1 MYKRILI
8 PICALILCYLSGCAA
23 NPAAAKLDEEKRIG
37 IVMTE
42 AGLGDQEWNDLAI
55 EGLTKARDRLDIIY
69 TYKEITPELTYE
81 KALQELADEGMDTII
96 TLEAAAGE
104 AVANQ
109 AKANPAIT
117 YIAFETDLKAD
128 NLFGY
133 AFDAEQAGYL
143 AGVTAAAVTPSGK
156 AGFIGESSSAYFE
169 GFKQGITATSNDTE
183 LLVGEAS
190 PDDKSSGSKAAR
202 ELIAEEADILFADP
216 GDTGKAVLEQ
226 ASLADVYA
234 IGAGSD
240 QSYLAPDIVV
250 TSALLQIDYVI
261 FDFLEQLSKGDELP
275 GDNMIGLNEQAVGL
289 SPVAVVS
296 ITDTVEGKVHTAKQK
311 LLESE

>member
-37 IVMTE
+37 IVLTE

-81 KALQELADEGMDTII
+81 KALQELADEGMDMII
-96 TLEAAAGE
+96 TLEEAAE
-104 AVANQ
+104 DAVTSQ
-109 AKANPAIT
+109 AEANPAIT
-117 YIAFETDLKAD
+117 YIAFETELEGD

-133 AFDAEQAGYL
+133 AFDTEQAGYL
-143 AGVTAAAVTPSGK
+143 AGVAAATVAKSGK
-156 AGFIGESSSAYFE
+156 AGFIGESSSTYLE
-169 GFKQGITATSNDTE
+169 GFKQGIAATSNDTE

-190 PDDKSSGSKAAR
+190 PDDKAAGSKAAK
-202 ELIAEEADILFADP
+202 ELIAEEAKILFAEP
-216 GDTGKAVLEQ
+216 GDAGKAVLEQ
-226 ASLADVYA
+226 ASLEDVYA
-234 IGAGSD
+234 IGAGGD
-240 QSYLAPDIVV
+240 QSYLAPDNVV
-250 TSALLQIDYVI
+250 TSALLQIDHVI
-261 FDFLEQLSKGDELP
+261 FDFLERVSKGDELP
-275 GDNMIGLNEQAVGL
+275 GDNMIGLKEQAVAL
-289 SPVAVVS
+289 SPIAVVS
-296 ITDTVEGKVHTAKQK
+296 ITDTVEGKVHTATQK

>member
-8 PICALILCYLSGCAA
+8 PICVLILCYLSGCAA

-37 IVMTE
+37 IVLTE

-96 TLEAAAGE
+96 TLEAAAE
-104 AVANQ
+104 DAVANQ

-117 YIAFETDLKAD
+117 YIAFETELEAD

-133 AFDAEQAGYL
+133 VFDTEQAGYL
-143 AGVTAAAVTPSGK
+143 AGVAAAAVTPSGK
-156 AGFIGESSSAYFE
+156 AGFIGQSSSAYLE
-169 GFKQGITATSNDTE
+169 GFKQGIAATSKDTE
-183 LLVGEAS
+183 LLVRETS
-190 PDDKSSGSKAAR
+190 PEDKAAGSKAAK
-202 ELIAEEADILFADP
+202 EMIAEEADILFAEP
-216 GDTGKAVLEQ
+216 GDAGKAMLQQ
-226 ASLADVYA
+226 AALANIYA
-234 IGAGSD
+234 VGAGGD
-240 QSYLAPDIVV
+240 QSYLAPDNVV
-250 TSALLQIDYVI
+250 TSAQLQIDHIV
-261 FDFLEQLSKGDELP
+261 FDFLERISKGEELP
-275 GDNMIGLNEQAVGL
+275 EDNMVGLKEQAVGL
-289 SPVAVVS
+289 SPIAVVS
-296 ITDTVEGKVHTAKQK
+296 ITDTVEGKVHTATQK